1 LKLNNPLTFFNGIG
15 IEPGIGIEISLLLI
29 LLTIAA
35 CSSKSGSQTDGTDNQ
50 VGRQISYQ
58 KPVTFINSKGD
69 SLSTVDV
76 AVADDESERNTG
88 LMNINN
94 LPEDKGML
102 FIFNDEKP
110 RSFWMANTP
119 LPLDIIFVDADS
131 NIVRIH
137 HSTRPYDETNYSSGK
152 PAKFVVEVNAGYC
165 VSHDILEGGRIA
177 F

>member
-1 LKLNNPLTFFNGIG
+1 MKSNKPLNFSIVIG
-15 IEPGIGIEISLLLI
+15 ISIRCVFILI
-29 LLTIAA
+29 VLTGGA
-35 CSSKSGSQTDGTDNQ
+35 CNSKNGSQKDPADHKLE
-50 VGRQISYQ
+50 RQINYQ
-58 KPVTFINSKGD
+58 KPVTFFNSNGD

-131 NIVRIH
+131 SIIRIH

-165 VSHDILEGGRIA
+165 VSHDIFEGGHIA